1 MNWCTTQNGKY
12 QLCVQEIWDNN
23 PPGSGSSLSTQG
35 DDSSSGELEGWAIG
49 LIVIF
54 VLIIVGCAGY
64 WIGVIFFGVTN
75 CFKYHGEPYHNKDVY
90 YDDSRSRAS
99 GYTSRYGE
107 GRDRPLQLTNGS
119 QYSERRGRP
128 LQLTNGSQYSR
139 RDYNQDQQQMLALPY
154 YDDSYSIK
162 TFGTKKSVQQQQR
175 RIKPARDPTMYIPGQ
190 EDKPDPDADVL
201 MLTNGGGGGGGKSIS
216 SSRRYYDEDESTV
229 QSMKPKREP
238 TMYVDGNATIDE
250 EVSEEGAYSVVHS
263 DTERYRKEDGE
274 DDYDDYKKS
283 KYMTSE
289 TNAEYSR
296 GRRDEPIYYDN
307 DIDDYTNSQS
317 GGPSFVTEDPPES
330 VPSRSK
336 KSKKSK
342 KSSRR

>member
-1 MNWCTTQNGKY
+1 MRYLIRFSKFILYCVRDDVFLMMPFFFSLTYLSLFTFCKNRTFADTKYFGGDLNMNWCTTQNGKY
-12 QLCVQEIWDNN
+12 QLCVQEIWDDNN
-23 PPGSGSSLSTQG
+23 PPGSSLSTQG

-75 CFKYHGEPYHNKDVY
+75 CFKYHDEPYHNKDVY

-128 LQLTNGSQYSR
+128 LELTNGSQYSR
-139 RDYNQDQQQMLALPY
+139 RDYNQDQQQMLALP

-190 EDKPDPDADVL
+190 EDSLIP
-201 MLTNGGGGGGGKSIS
+201 MLT
-216 SSRRYYDEDESTV
+216 
-229 QSMKPKREP
+229 
-238 TMYVDGNATIDE
+238 
-250 EVSEEGAYSVVHS
+250 
-263 DTERYRKEDGE
+263 
-274 DDYDDYKKS
+274 
-283 KYMTSE
+283 
-289 TNAEYSR
+289 
-296 GRRDEPIYYDN
+296 
-307 DIDDYTNSQS
+307 
-317 GGPSFVTEDPPES
+317 F
-330 VPSRSK
+330 
-336 KSKKSK
+336 
-342 KSSRR
+342 